1 MRRICRLI
9 IILVTLGLLVAA
21 LPAAASAQVDDW
33 QRVARSR
40 HASALFVQVDGCD
53 QVEIYI
59 SATDGKFVNRNGAV
73 NKQGLLGVL
82 YIVRD
87 ACAEP
92 GPKGLPIIYSADG
105 MTLDALRSTP
115 RFDAAWI
122 AARVP
127 GTDSDGD
134 AVTLRIDLQWR
145 PLADFERGKVNGHGW
160 FPPGEKHGARVNT
173 WSHTMSAPAVAW
185 GSVWVAGQA
194 VMIDPT
200 QDAGLEQVR
209 YACKVIQHPQGGAD
223 VAC

>member
-1 MRRICRLI
+1 MRRIGRFIL
-9 IILVTLGLLVAA
+9 ILVTLGLLVAA
-21 LPAAASAQVDDW
+21 LPATASAQVDDW

-40 HASALFVQVDGCD
+40 HASAVFVQVDGCD

-59 SATDGKFVNRNGAV
+59 SATDGKFVNRHGAV

-92 GPKGLPIIYSADG
+92 DLKGLPITYSADG

-115 RFDAAWI
+115 QFDAAWI
-122 AARVP
+122 AARVA

-134 AVTLRIDLQWR
+134 AVNLRIDLQWR
-145 PLADFERGKVNGHGW
+145 PLADFERGKVSGHGW
-160 FPPGEKHGARVNT
+160 FPPGEMHGARVNT
-173 WSHTMSAPAVAW
+173 WSHNMWAPAVAW
-185 GSVWVAGQA
+185 GSIWVDGQA
-194 VMIDPT
+194 VTVEPT
-200 QDAGLEQVR
+200 QDATLEQVR

-223 VAC
+223 VDC